1 MQPSAR
7 IGVLASLLL
16 VFGASACAGSD
27 EPTADEVAEEVS
39 EQLQDGGFEAEAA
52 DCVAEVVVDELGVD
66 RVEDVDFSDE
76 TPPADLREDLA
87 AAVVVAA
94 EECDLS
100 APEG

>member
-16 VFGASACAGSD
+16 ALGATACAGAD
-27 EPTADEVAEEVS
+27 EPTADEVAEELS

-52 DCVAEVVVDELGVD
+52 DCVAEVVVDELGVE
-66 RVEDVDFSDE
+66 RVQDVDFGAE
-76 TPPADLREDLA
+76 EPPEDLREDIA

-94 EECDLS
+94 EECELP
-100 APEG
+100 APAE